1 MARLQLFNRYG
12 KVQSDEDSTI
22 HWSQWRDIV
31 MARKRPRRMLVQANT
46 VIKGNSVSFKPKPLY
61 INLSIL
67 MRKIL
72 NLNVLFSDE
81 TLTVVEYENNAAGM
95 IKSWSERFSAD
106 EFAQVDRILEELYKR
121 DLPYFSEAR
130 A

>member
-1 MARLQLFNRYG
+1 
-12 KVQSDEDSTI
+12 
-22 HWSQWRDIV
+22 
-31 MARKRPRRMLVQANT
+31 
-46 VIKGNSVSFKPKPLY
+46 
-61 INLSIL
+61 
-67 MRKIL
+67 
-72 NLNVLFSDE
+72 
-81 TLTVVEYENNAAGM
+81 VVEYENNAAGM